1 MENKLNYVQQ
11 FYYPTSPYETYE
23 NLIRNAGRGDTV
35 ASMAVH
41 PPEKKK
47 KNFYKCP
54 VWIVMSPSVK
64 FCL

>member
-47 KNFYKCP
+47 KTSINVQFE
-54 VWIVMSPSVK
+54 
-64 FCL
+64 L